1 MKHKNLLTIQYA
13 ILLAFILCLGAIQ
26 SANANPMQKTII
38 SGMITNFEDHYDLP
52 ALELINSM
60 PFILERNTYSYFIE
74 HDGVF
79 RFEIEQLYPKEIMI
93 KFKGMF
99 TVYAHPGDSIFL
111 TIDAGMLSD
120 TSNTRNLEYKYISVD
135 CPHQRFQ
142 DEYLKFTVAF
152 SNEFQSYNDFL
163 TEKEAQKNLDHSEY
177 FNHVKDRSGRYY
189 AYLDDYIKKN
199 KPSIAFQEWAYNWL
213 FATEIRDLLKYGWR
227 HPMLNELDR
236 TTFRLPDEY
245 YNFLED
251 EKHND
256 EKLMTSHQY
265 LGFLHEL
272 YMHLL
277 QEFHQSEIQGQ
288 YKTLYEAGNETE
300 AYRLRLNYI
309 IENTKGFEQEY
320 FVSRFFSRLIYW
332 KFIDKYDV
340 LYDPSLVGRGDYNQV
355 LAYEYTNLQKLIFE
369 PVFAKDLNL
378 HHSSIS
384 EEDLIFKTLPDKFP
398 NKVIYV
404 DFWAPWCGPCIAE
417 MPHSK
422 ELQER
427 LKGEDVIFVFLASSC
442 TEKSWK
448 ATISQRQLSGAH
460 FLLKD
465 NEYAMLADKFDIAG
479 IPRYMVIDRKG
490 MVVNDD
496 APRPSAES
504 IVGLLESLSNK

>member
-1 MKHKNLLTIQYA
+1 MKHKNLLTIHYT
-13 ILLAFILCLGAIQ
+13 ILLAFILCSGAIR
-26 SANANPMQKTII
+26 SANANPIQKTII
-38 SGMITNFEDHYDLP
+38 SGLVTNFENHNDLP
-52 ALELINSM
+52 ALELINYM
-60 PFILERNTYSYFIE
+60 PFINEWNTYSCFIE
-74 HDGVF
+74 QDGVF
-79 RFEIEQLYPKEIMI
+79 RFEIELLYPKEIMI

-99 TVYAHPGDSIFL
+99 TIYANPGDNIFL

-152 SNEFQSYNDFL
+152 SNKFQSYDDFL
-163 TEKEAQKNLDHSEY
+163 TEREAKKNLDHSEY

-189 AYLDDYIKKN
+189 AYLDEYIKKN
-199 KPSIAFQEWAYNWL
+199 KLSIAFQEWANNWL
-213 FATEIRDLLKYGWR
+213 FATEIRDLLRYGWR

-245 YNFLED
+245 YSFLED

-272 YMHLL
+272 YMHLHH
-277 QEFHQSEIQGQ
+277 EFHQSEIQSK
-288 YKTLYEAGNETE
+288 YKSLYETGNETE
-300 AYRLRLNYI
+300 ANRLWLNYI

-332 KFIDKYDV
+332 KFIDKYDL
-340 LYDPSLVGRGDYNQV
+340 LYDSSLVGRGDYNQV
-355 LAYEYTNLQKLIFE
+355 LAYEYANLQKFIFE

-384 EEDLIFKTLPDKFP
+384 EEELIFKTLPDRFP

-404 DFWAPWCGPCIAE
+404 DFWAPWCGPCMAE

-427 LKGEDVIFVFLASSC
+427 LKGEDVIFVFLASNC

-448 ATISQRQLSGAH
+448 ATISQKQLSGEH

-465 NEYAMLADKFDIAG
+465 TEYAMLVDKFNIAG

-496 APRPSAES
+496 APRPSAEN
-504 IVGLLESLSNK
+504 IVGILESLSNK